1 MNVDSRKPLTARQ
14 VGALLEQ
21 LEQAAEREACW
32 SCACLQGFISRLEQE
47 ASADAR
53 ALLEMYEVRPER
65 RHGGL
70 GCQPCPP
77 ADVFTTY
84 SKT

>member
-1 MNVDSRKPLTARQ
+1 MNVNARKPLTAVQ
-14 VGALLEQ
+14 VMALLEQ

-32 SCACLQGFISRLEQE
+32 SCERLQGFISRLEQ
-47 ASADAR
+47 DAEPEGR

-77 ADVFTTY
+77 AEVFAAY
-84 SKT
+84 AKT